1 MSRML
6 WSNISDIDWSTKPKD
21 MPVKLYGSHSL
32 KAWGFRLG
40 ENKAE
45 YKGSWDYWNEEMHL
59 YAARDALVTT
69 KLFQKIQMKLYQMK
83 QLNFH
88 MTLQMFVGIL
98 RMPGGILI

>member
-21 MPVKLYGSHSL
+21 MPTKLYGSHSL

-45 YKGSWDYWNEEMHL
+45 YKGS
-59 YAARDALVTT
+59 
-69 KLFQKIQMKLYQMK
+69 
-83 QLNFH
+83 
-88 MTLQMFVGIL
+88 VGL
-98 RMPGGILI
+98 LE